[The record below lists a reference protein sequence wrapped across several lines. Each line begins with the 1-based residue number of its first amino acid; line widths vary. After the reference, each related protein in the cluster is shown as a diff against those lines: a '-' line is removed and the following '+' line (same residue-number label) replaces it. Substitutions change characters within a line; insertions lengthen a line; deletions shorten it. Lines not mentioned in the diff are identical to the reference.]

1 MLSPFLSVEEAYLL
15 AKLLRSIDPQA
26 VLAMGPVPMAG
37 EDQKFPGG
45 FAISAEKAPNRRGV
59 EEVLAYF
66 MHKVLSLED
75 FLKEIGRNEL
85 GGVWVS
91 GGYKGPWI
99 EEPVAQRFEKVP
111 LLIVQ
116 DLFPS
121 PLSARATYELPAAT
135 FAERD
140 GSYMNRSER
149 LQTSNLAVR
158 PPWGVRAEG
167 LFVLAD
173 ARPQLRGAFTIPVP
187 CWMICVARCCSLPQ
201 PAAPCQKPAWT

>member
-1 MLSPFLSVEEAYLL
+1 
-15 AKLLRSIDPQA
+15 
-26 VLAMGPVPMAG
+26 
-37 EDQKFPGG
+37 
-45 FAISAEKAPNRRGV
+45 
-59 EEVLAYF
+59 

-99 EEPVAQRFEKVP
+99 EEPVAQRFEKIP

-121 PLSARATYELPAAT
+121 PLSARATYELPAAA

-140 GSYMNRSER
+140 GSYMNRSDR
-149 LQTSNLAVR
+149 LQTSNMAVR

-167 LFVLAD
+167 SLFWQMLGGAPGTPGRGLYNSRAVLD
-173 ARPQLRGAFTIPVP
+173 DLSREVF
-187 CWMICVARCCSLPQ
+187 SLPR
-201 PAAPCQKPAWT
+201 PPAPCRKPAWT